1 VRTANIACAA
11 DRRYATALLRKRHSR
26 W

>member
-11 DRRYATALLRKRHSR
+11 DRRYATALLRKRHFR